1 MMSEYLKDIN
11 EFWEQYFSQY
21 NSIYD
26 ELTLRAIIKNNDT
39 TAFLHPMDYAYF
51 QKHFGDNF
59 TEIPRFKKM
68 IDFANGKVTLNKDRQ
83 RVTFENADLNPAIA
97 RPYFGNPEIADIV
110 ILKKQPEND
119 FQTYQ
124 LNLANDE
131 AIEYRKRILLD
142 IQGKLLFNGQKLFL
156 PYIDRH
162 RWFVKYLYSNAST
175 LKQFNIDP
183 NRVMVLNFFPYQTGH
198 SAGIPKDFLTFNH
211 KLPSQIKNYELLI
224 KMLKDDK
231 PRIYIVSEE
240 ELYISIFKNFADSEL
255 CQYLIDH
262 LFVLSSKQNRHL
274 TVCNVLSYREHRLRI
289 KKKQELS
296 KIEYYRWI
304 QEQKV
309 ARENGDSDFHE
320 KIKKLQHTLERQI

>member
-11 EFWEQYFSQY
+11 EFWEQHFSQY

-26 ELTLRAIIKNNDT
+26 ESTLKAIIKNNDT

-51 QKHFGDNF
+51 QEQFGENF
-59 TEIPRFKKM
+59 TDIPRFKKM
-68 IDFANGKVTLNKDRQ
+68 IDFANGKVTLNKNRQ

-97 RPYFGNPEIADIV
+97 RPYFGNPETADIV

-119 FQTYQ
+119 FKTYQ
-124 LNLANDE
+124 LNLTDDE

-142 IQGKLLFNGQKLFL
+142 IQGKLLFDGQKLFL

-211 KLPSQIKNYELLI
+211 KLPSQVKTYELLI

-231 PRIYIVSEE
+231 PRIYVVSEE

-274 TVCNVLSYREHRLRI
+274 TVCNVLSYREHRIRI

-296 KIEYYRWI
+296 KIEYYKWN
-304 QEQKV
+304 QEQKI
-309 ARENGDSDFHE
+309 ARENGNSDFHE
-320 KIKKLQHTLERQI
+320 KIKNLQHTLERQH

>member
-51 QKHFGDNF
+51 QKHFGENF

-296 KIEYYRWI
+296 KIEYYRWN

>member
-26 ELTLRAIIKNNDT
+26 ESTLKAIIKNNDT

-51 QKHFGDNF
+51 QEQFGENF
-59 TEIPRFKKM
+59 TDIPRFKKM
-68 IDFANGKVTLNKDRQ
+68 IDFANGKVTLNKNRQ

-97 RPYFGNPEIADIV
+97 RPYFGNPETADIV

-119 FQTYQ
+119 FKTYQ
-124 LNLANDE
+124 LNLTDDE

-142 IQGKLLFNGQKLFL
+142 IQGKLLLDGQKLFL

-211 KLPSQIKNYELLI
+211 KLPSQVKTYELLI

-231 PRIYIVSEE
+231 PRIYVVSEE

-274 TVCNVLSYREHRLRI
+274 TVCNVLSYREHRIRI

-296 KIEYYRWI
+296 KIEYYKWN
-304 QEQKV
+304 QEQKI
-309 ARENGDSDFHE
+309 ARENVNSNFHE
-320 KIKKLQHTLERQI
+320 KIKNLQHTLERQH

>member
-1 MMSEYLKDIN
+1 MSEYLKDIN

-21 NSIYD
+21 NSIYG
-26 ELTLRAIIKNNDT
+26 ESTLKAIIKNNDT

-59 TEIPRFKKM
+59 TDIPRFKKM

-224 KMLKDDK
+224 KMLKDDR

-274 TVCNVLSYREHRLRI
+274 TVCNVLSYREQRLRI

-296 KIEYYRWI
+296 KIEYYRWN

-320 KIKKLQHTLERQI
+320 KIKKLQHTLERQH

>member
-289 KKKQELS
+289 KEKQELS
-296 KIEYYRWI
+296 KIEYYRWN

>member
-26 ELTLRAIIKNNDT
+26 ESTLKAIIKNNDT

-51 QKHFGDNF
+51 QEHFGDNF
-59 TEIPRFKKM
+59 TDIPRFKKM
-68 IDFANGKVTLNKDRQ
+68 IDFANGKVTLNKNRQ

-97 RPYFGNPEIADIV
+97 RPYFGNPETADIV

-119 FQTYQ
+119 FKTYQ
-124 LNLANDE
+124 LNLTDDE

-142 IQGKLLFNGQKLFL
+142 IQGRLLFDGQKLFL

-162 RWFVKYLYSNAST
+162 RWFVKYIYSNAST

-211 KLPSQIKNYELLI
+211 KLPSQVKTYELLI

-274 TVCNVLSYREHRLRI
+274 TVCNVLSYREQRIRI

-296 KIEYYRWI
+296 KIEYYKWN
-304 QEQKV
+304 QEQKI
-309 ARENGDSDFHE
+309 ARENGNSDFHE
-320 KIKKLQHTLERQI
+320 KIKTLQHTLERQH

>member
-1 MMSEYLKDIN
+1 MSEYLKDIN

-26 ELTLRAIIKNNDT
+26 ESTLKAIIKNNDT

-51 QKHFGDNF
+51 QEHFGDNF
-59 TEIPRFKKM
+59 TDIPRFKKM
-68 IDFANGKVTLNKDRQ
+68 IDFANGKVTLNKNRQ

-97 RPYFGNPEIADIV
+97 RPYFGNPETADIV

-119 FQTYQ
+119 FKTYQ
-124 LNLANDE
+124 LNLTDDE

-142 IQGKLLFNGQKLFL
+142 IQGRLLFDGQKLFL

-211 KLPSQIKNYELLI
+211 KLPSQVKTYELLI

-274 TVCNVLSYREHRLRI
+274 TVCNVLSYREQRIRI

-296 KIEYYRWI
+296 KIEYYKWN
-304 QEQKV
+304 QEQKI
-309 ARENGDSDFHE
+309 ARENGNSDFHE
-320 KIKKLQHTLERQI
+320 KIKTLQHTLERQH

>member
-1 MMSEYLKDIN
+1 MSEYLKDIN

-26 ELTLRAIIKNNDT
+26 ESTLKAIIKNNDT

-255 CQYLIDH
+255 CHYLIDH

-296 KIEYYRWI
+296 KIEYYRWN

>member
-1 MMSEYLKDIN
+1 MSEYLKDIN

-51 QKHFGDNF
+51 QKHFGNNF

-296 KIEYYRWI
+296 KIEYYRWN

>member
-26 ELTLRAIIKNNDT
+26 ESTLKAIIKNNDT

-51 QKHFGDNF
+51 QEHFGDNF
-59 TEIPRFKKM
+59 TDIPRFKKM
-68 IDFANGKVTLNKDRQ
+68 IDFANGKVTLNKNRQ

-97 RPYFGNPEIADIV
+97 RPYFGNPETADIV

-119 FQTYQ
+119 FKTYQ
-124 LNLANDE
+124 LNLTDDE

-142 IQGKLLFNGQKLFL
+142 IQGKLLFDGQKLFL

-211 KLPSQIKNYELLI
+211 KLPSQVKTYELLI

-274 TVCNVLSYREHRLRI
+274 TVCNVLSYREQRIRI

-296 KIEYYRWI
+296 KIEYYKWN
-304 QEQKV
+304 QEQKI
-309 ARENGDSDFHE
+309 ARENGNSDFHE
-320 KIKKLQHTLERQI
+320 KIKTLQHTLERQI

>member
-1 MMSEYLKDIN
+1 MSEYLKDIN

-26 ELTLRAIIKNNDT
+26 ESTLKAIIKNNDT

-51 QKHFGDNF
+51 QEHFGDNF
-59 TEIPRFKKM
+59 TDIPRFKKM
-68 IDFANGKVTLNKDRQ
+68 IDFANGKVTLNKNRQ

-97 RPYFGNPEIADIV
+97 RPYFGNPETADIV

-119 FQTYQ
+119 FKTYQ
-124 LNLANDE
+124 LNLTDDE

-142 IQGKLLFNGQKLFL
+142 IQGRLLFDGQKLFL

-175 LKQFNIDP
+175 LKQFNINP

-211 KLPSQIKNYELLI
+211 KLPSQVKTYELLI

-274 TVCNVLSYREHRLRI
+274 TVCNVLSYREQRIRI

-296 KIEYYRWI
+296 KIEYYKWN
-304 QEQKV
+304 QEQKI
-309 ARENGDSDFHE
+309 ARENGNSDFHE
-320 KIKKLQHTLERQI
+320 KIKTLQHTLERQH

>member
-26 ELTLRAIIKNNDT
+26 ESTLKAIIKNNDT
-39 TAFLHPMDYAYF
+39 TAFFHPMDYAYF
-51 QKHFGDNF
+51 QEHFGDNF
-59 TEIPRFKKM
+59 TDIPRFKKM
-68 IDFANGKVTLNKDRQ
+68 IDFANGKVTLNKNRQ

-97 RPYFGNPEIADIV
+97 RPYFGNPETADIV

-119 FQTYQ
+119 FKTYQ
-124 LNLANDE
+124 LNLTDDE

-142 IQGKLLFNGQKLFL
+142 IQGRLLFDGQKLFL

-211 KLPSQIKNYELLI
+211 KLPSQVKTYELLI

-274 TVCNVLSYREHRLRI
+274 TVCNVLSYREQRIRI

-296 KIEYYRWI
+296 KIEYYKWN
-304 QEQKV
+304 QEQKI
-309 ARENGDSDFHE
+309 ARENGNSDFHE
-320 KIKKLQHTLERQI
+320 KIKTLQHTLERQH

>member
-142 IQGKLLFNGQKLFL
+142 IQGKILFNGQKLFL

-296 KIEYYRWI
+296 KIEYYRWN

>member
-1 MMSEYLKDIN
+1 MSEYLKDIN

-26 ELTLRAIIKNNDT
+26 ESTLKAIIKNNDT

-51 QKHFGDNF
+51 QEHFGDNF
-59 TEIPRFKKM
+59 TDIPRFKKM
-68 IDFANGKVTLNKDRQ
+68 IDFANGKVTLNKNRQ

-97 RPYFGNPEIADIV
+97 RPYFGNPETADIV

-119 FQTYQ
+119 FKTYQ
-124 LNLANDE
+124 LNLTDDE

-142 IQGKLLFNGQKLFL
+142 IQGKLLFDGQKLFL

-211 KLPSQIKNYELLI
+211 KLPSQVKTYELLI

-274 TVCNVLSYREHRLRI
+274 TVCNVLSYREQRIRI

-296 KIEYYRWI
+296 KIEYYKWN
-304 QEQKV
+304 QEQKI
-309 ARENGDSDFHE
+309 ARENGNSDFHE
-320 KIKKLQHTLERQI
+320 KIKTLQHTLERQH

>member
-26 ELTLRAIIKNNDT
+26 ESTLKAIIKNNDT

-51 QKHFGDNF
+51 QEHFGDNF
-59 TEIPRFKKM
+59 TDIPRFKKM
-68 IDFANGKVTLNKDRQ
+68 IDFANGKVTLNKNRQ
-83 RVTFENADLNPAIA
+83 RVTFENVDLNPAIA

-119 FQTYQ
+119 FKTYER
-124 LNLANDE
+124 NLTDDE
-131 AIEYRKRILLD
+131 AIEYRQRIFLD
-142 IQGKLLFNGQKLFL
+142 IQGKLSFNGKKLFL

-175 LKQFNIDP
+175 LKQFNIDT
-183 NRVMVLNFFPYQTGH
+183 NRVMVINFFPYQTGH
-198 SAGIPKDFLTFNH
+198 SAGIPKDFLSFNH
-211 KLPSQIKNYELLI
+211 QLPSQVKNFELLI

-262 LFVLSSKQNRHL
+262 LFVLSSKQKRHL
-274 TVCNVLSYREHRLRI
+274 TVCNVLSYREQRIRI

-296 KIEYYRWI
+296 KIEYYKWN
-304 QEQKV
+304 QEQKA
-309 ARENGDSDFHE
+309 ARENGYSDFHE
-320 KIKKLQHTLERQI
+320 KVKSLQYTLENQH

>member
-21 NSIYD
+21 NSIYE

-296 KIEYYRWI
+296 KIEYYRWN

>member
-1 MMSEYLKDIN
+1 
-11 EFWEQYFSQY
+11 
-21 NSIYD
+21 
-26 ELTLRAIIKNNDT
+26 
-39 TAFLHPMDYAYF
+39 
-51 QKHFGDNF
+51 
-59 TEIPRFKKM
+59 M
-68 IDFANGKVTLNKDRQ
+68 IDFANGKVTLNKNRQ

-97 RPYFGNPEIADIV
+97 RPYFGNPETADIV

-119 FQTYQ
+119 FKTYQ
-124 LNLANDE
+124 LNLTDDE

-142 IQGKLLFNGQKLFL
+142 IQGKLLFDGQKLFL

-211 KLPSQIKNYELLI
+211 KLPSQVKTYELLI

-274 TVCNVLSYREHRLRI
+274 TVCNVLSYREQRIRI

-296 KIEYYRWI
+296 KIEYYKWN
-304 QEQKV
+304 QEQKI
-309 ARENGDSDFHE
+309 ARENGNSDFHE
-320 KIKKLQHTLERQI
+320 KIKTLQHTLERQH

>member
-26 ELTLRAIIKNNDT
+26 ESTLKAIIKNNDT

-51 QKHFGDNF
+51 QEHFGDNF
-59 TEIPRFKKM
+59 TDIPRFKKM
-68 IDFANGKVTLNKDRQ
+68 IDFANGKVTLNKNRQ

-97 RPYFGNPEIADIV
+97 RPYFGNPETADIV

-119 FQTYQ
+119 FKTYQ
-124 LNLANDE
+124 LNLTDDE

-142 IQGKLLFNGQKLFL
+142 IKGKLLFDGQKLFL

-211 KLPSQIKNYELLI
+211 KLPSQVKTYELLI

-274 TVCNVLSYREHRLRI
+274 TVCNVLSYREQRIRI

-296 KIEYYRWI
+296 KIEYYKWN
-304 QEQKV
+304 QEQKI
-309 ARENGDSDFHE
+309 ARENGNSDFHE
-320 KIKKLQHTLERQI
+320 KIKTLQHTLERQH

>member
-51 QKHFGDNF
+51 RKHFGDNF

-296 KIEYYRWI
+296 KIEYYRWN

>member
-26 ELTLRAIIKNNDT
+26 ESTLKAIIKNNDT

-51 QKHFGDNF
+51 QEHFGDNF
-59 TEIPRFKKM
+59 TDIPRFKKM
-68 IDFANGKVTLNKDRQ
+68 IDFANGKVTLNKNRQ

-97 RPYFGNPEIADIV
+97 RPYFGNPETADIV

-119 FQTYQ
+119 FKTYQ
-124 LNLANDE
+124 LNLTDDE

-142 IQGKLLFNGQKLFL
+142 IQGRLLFDGQKLFL

-211 KLPSQIKNYELLI
+211 KLPSQVKTYELLI
-224 KMLKDDK
+224 KMLKGDK

-274 TVCNVLSYREHRLRI
+274 TVCNVLSYREQRIRI

-296 KIEYYRWI
+296 KIEYYKWN
-304 QEQKV
+304 QEQKI
-309 ARENGDSDFHE
+309 ARENGNSDFHE
-320 KIKKLQHTLERQI
+320 KIKTLQHTLERQH

>member
-1 MMSEYLKDIN
+1 MSEYLKDIN

-26 ELTLRAIIKNNDT
+26 ESTLKAIIKNNDT
-39 TAFLHPMDYAYF
+39 TAFLHSMDYAYF

-296 KIEYYRWI
+296 KIEYYRWN

-320 KIKKLQHTLERQI
+320 KIKKLQHTLERQH

>member
-26 ELTLRAIIKNNDT
+26 ESTLKAIIKNNDT

-51 QKHFGDNF
+51 QEHFGDNF
-59 TEIPRFKKM
+59 TDIPRFKKM
-68 IDFANGKVTLNKDRQ
+68 IDFANGKVTLNKNRQ

-97 RPYFGNPEIADIV
+97 RPYFGNPETADIV

-119 FQTYQ
+119 FKTYQ
-124 LNLANDE
+124 LNLTDDE

-142 IQGKLLFNGQKLFL
+142 IQGKLLFDGQKLFL

-211 KLPSQIKNYELLI
+211 KLPSQVKTYELLI

-274 TVCNVLSYREHRLRI
+274 TVCNVLSYREQRIRI

-296 KIEYYRWI
+296 KIEYYKWN
-304 QEQKV
+304 QEQKI
-309 ARENGDSDFHE
+309 ARENGNSDFHE
-320 KIKKLQHTLERQI
+320 KIKTLQHTLERQH

>member
-296 KIEYYRWI
+296 KIEYYRWN

-309 ARENGDSDFHE
+309 AHENGDSDFHE

>member
-26 ELTLRAIIKNNDT
+26 ESTLKAIIKNNDT

-51 QKHFGDNF
+51 QEHFGDNF
-59 TEIPRFKKM
+59 TDIPRFKKM
-68 IDFANGKVTLNKDRQ
+68 IDFANGKVTLNKNRQ

-97 RPYFGNPEIADIV
+97 RPYFGNPETADIV

-119 FQTYQ
+119 FKTYQ
-124 LNLANDE
+124 LNLTDDE

-142 IQGKLLFNGQKLFL
+142 IQGKLLFDGQKLFL

-211 KLPSQIKNYELLI
+211 KLPSQVKTYELLI

-274 TVCNVLSYREHRLRI
+274 TVCNVLSYREQRIRI

-296 KIEYYRWI
+296 KIEYYKWN
-304 QEQKV
+304 QEQKI
-309 ARENGDSDFHE
+309 ARENGNSDFHE
-320 KIKKLQHTLERQI
+320 KIKTLQHTLERQ

>member
-1 MMSEYLKDIN
+1 MSEYLKDIN

-231 PRIYIVSEE
+231 LRIYIVSEE

-296 KIEYYRWI
+296 KIEYYRWN

>member
-1 MMSEYLKDIN
+1 
-11 EFWEQYFSQY
+11 
-21 NSIYD
+21 
-26 ELTLRAIIKNNDT
+26 
-39 TAFLHPMDYAYF
+39 
-51 QKHFGDNF
+51 
-59 TEIPRFKKM
+59 M

-296 KIEYYRWI
+296 KIEYYRWN

>member
-296 KIEYYRWI
+296 KIEYYRWN

>member
-296 KIEYYRWI
+296 KIEYYRWN

-320 KIKKLQHTLERQI
+320 KIKKLQHTLERQH

>member
-26 ELTLRAIIKNNDT
+26 ESTLKAIIKNNDT

-51 QKHFGDNF
+51 QEHFGDNF
-59 TEIPRFKKM
+59 TDIPRFKKM
-68 IDFANGKVTLNKDRQ
+68 IDFANGKVTLNKNRQ

-97 RPYFGNPEIADIV
+97 RPYFGNPETADIV

-119 FQTYQ
+119 FKTYQ
-124 LNLANDE
+124 LNLTDDE

-142 IQGKLLFNGQKLFL
+142 IQGRLLFDGQKLFL

-175 LKQFNIDP
+175 LKQFNINP

-211 KLPSQIKNYELLI
+211 KLPSQVKTYELLI

-274 TVCNVLSYREHRLRI
+274 TVCNVLSYREQRIRI

-296 KIEYYRWI
+296 KIEYYKWN
-304 QEQKV
+304 QEQKI
-309 ARENGDSDFHE
+309 ARENGNSDFHE
-320 KIKKLQHTLERQI
+320 KIKTLQHTLERQH

>member
-26 ELTLRAIIKNNDT
+26 ESTLKAIIKNNDT

-51 QKHFGDNF
+51 QEHFGDNF
-59 TEIPRFKKM
+59 TDIPRFKKM
-68 IDFANGKVTLNKDRQ
+68 IDFANGKVTLNKNRQ

-97 RPYFGNPEIADIV
+97 RPYFGNPETADIV

-119 FQTYQ
+119 FKTYQ
-124 LNLANDE
+124 LNLTDDE

-142 IQGKLLFNGQKLFL
+142 IQGRLLFDGQKLFL

-211 KLPSQIKNYELLI
+211 KLPSQVKTYELLI

-274 TVCNVLSYREHRLRI
+274 TVCNVLSYREQRIRI

-296 KIEYYRWI
+296 KIEYYKWN
-304 QEQKV
+304 QEQKI
-309 ARENGDSDFHE
+309 ARENGNSDFHE
-320 KIKKLQHTLERQI
+320 KIKTLQHTLERQI

>member
-26 ELTLRAIIKNNDT
+26 ESTLKAIIKNNDT

-51 QKHFGDNF
+51 QEHFGDNF
-59 TEIPRFKKM
+59 TDIPRFKKM
-68 IDFANGKVTLNKDRQ
+68 IDFANGKVTLNKNRQ

-97 RPYFGNPEIADIV
+97 RPYFGNPETADIV

-119 FQTYQ
+119 FKTYQ
-124 LNLANDE
+124 LNLTDDE

-142 IQGKLLFNGQKLFL
+142 IQGRLLFDGQKLFL

-211 KLPSQIKNYELLI
+211 KLPSQVKTYELLI

-274 TVCNVLSYREHRLRI
+274 TVCNVLSYREQRIRI

-296 KIEYYRWI
+296 KIEYYKWN
-304 QEQKV
+304 QEQKI
-309 ARENGDSDFHE
+309 ARENGNSDFHE
-320 KIKKLQHTLERQI
+320 KIKTLQHTLERQH